1 MYGWRMTITSG
12 AVADQEFVGYKAAGA
27 YVGVSANTLSSCVS
41 QGTGPDILRKVAR
54 GQYVSP
60 VFTASELERWVKNR
74 PGRGARTDRM
84 HAGGRIPCHLC
95 DGKPCTI
102 DD

>member
-1 MYGWRMTITSG
+1 MYGCRMTTVPG

-41 QGTGPDILRKVAR
+41 QGTGPDILRKVAN

-60 VFTASELERWVKNR
+60 VFLASELKRWVKNR
-74 PGRGARTDRM
+74 PGKGARTDRM
-84 HAGGRIPCHLC
+84 HTFNGRACGICGGSCAVG
-95 DGKPCTI
+95 D
-102 DD
+102 